1 MDTLFAVLAVLC
13 GVIGVLG
20 SVLPVLPGTPLA
32 YAGMVLLALT
42 SYHPYSWSFMI
53 VWGVIT
59 LVVTIADYYLPAVMT
74 IADYYLPAVMT
85 SKFGGS
91 PYAKRGSLVGVFLGF
106 LVFPPWGL
114 ILCPFLGAFIGEL
127 MWNRDDKQHAFRV
140 AVGSFVAFLL
150 GTGAKLISASV
161 ILFYIIKTL
170 IVH

>member
-13 GVIGVLG
+13 GVLGVLG

-32 YAGMVLLALT
+32 YVGMVLLALT

-74 IADYYLPAVMT
+74 

-91 PYAKRGSLVGVFLGF
+91 PYAKRGSLAGVIAGFFL
-106 LVFPPWGL
+106 FPPWGL

-127 MWNRDDKQHAFRV
+127 MWNSSDKQHAFKV

>member
-1 MDTLFAVLAVLC
+1 MEYLFIFLAIVFAIIVLA
-13 GVIGVLG
+13 GA
-20 SVLPVLPGTPLA
+20 VLPVLPGTPLA

-59 LVVTIADYYLPAVMT
+59 LVVT